1 MRPPRRLGGLGHDRR
16 RPNDDPLGLDRRRVG
31 AIELGWLD
39 HKMRTGK
46 LLREPRGAGGI
57 MGILSW
63 LFPSE
68 ESRLARARALMAD
81 GRHDDAR
88 KGLIKCSSPEAEVL
102 YEACCKALESSDR
115 ASLKKQLAAQGFHG
129 WKIEVVLKDPRRK
142 ADLERLIAREIAAAG
157 LDLGVPDLDQDAVKN
172 AIARA
177 ERKAQRAGRGGAG
190 TVQLVPIKEAGR

>member
-1 MRPPRRLGGLGHDRR
+1 
-16 RPNDDPLGLDRRRVG
+16 
-31 AIELGWLD
+31 
-39 HKMRTGK
+39 
-46 LLREPRGAGGI
+46 

>member
-1 MRPPRRLGGLGHDRR
+1 MRPPRRLGGLGHALRR
-16 RPNDDPLGLDRRRVG
+16 RSDDPVGHDRRRVDAVEIG
-31 AIELGWLD
+31 RLG
-39 HKMRTGK
+39 HKRRTGK
-46 LLREPRGAGGI
+46 LLPEPRGAGGI

-142 ADLERLIAREIAAAG
+142 ADLERLIAREISAAG
-157 LDLGVPDLDQDAVKN
+157 LDLGVPDIDQDAVKN